1 MDAIAHTI
9 LALACIAGAYYGG
22 RWLQVREARRM
33 WGSIATPEVKREIE
47 LMNAIIQQM
56 SREDRQYAE
65 SFSTEDFSTA
75 VSTET
80 VSTPLQLELF
90 QEYGAYGPSPSE

>member
-1 MDAIAHTI
+1 MDALAHTI

-47 LMNAIIQQM
+47 LMNALIRRM
-56 SREDRQYAE
+56 SDEDRQYTE
-65 SFSTEDFSTA
+65 SMSAEDFSTEA
-75 VSTET
+75 VST
-80 VSTPLQLELF
+80 PCQLELF
-90 QEYGAYGPSPSE
+90 AEYHEAPSK